1 MVLAVLQVQV
11 AQKVLQ
17 EPQELVKYQVQAVL
31 QVQPVVQVQ
40 QAIQVLQEFQALQE
54 QAEQLVLQV
63 LQVIVKVQE

>member
-11 AQKVLQ
+11 AQKVPQ
-17 EPQELVKYQVQAVL
+17 ELQELVKYQVQAVL

-40 QAIQVLQEFQALQE
+40 QEIQVLQEFQALQE
-54 QAEQLVLQV
+54 QAEQLVLQA